1 MEFPGQARTFADAL
15 LQTEIELTRNLVKA
29 VSVCGYQQEN
39 NDAYVYNPEPPG
51 FPPGRQDFNSQRS
64 ARLAP
69 GAPAGSTLHPERVR
83 APGQC
88 GIAGESLVTAYL
100 VPLVIQPLEFVSIAV
115 GCRIGIAESREFYR
129 EDILR
134 VREGDRIGVVD

>member
-1 MEFPGQARTFADAL
+1 MEFPGQARTFAHSL
-15 LQTEIELTRNLVKA
+15 LQTETELSRNLVKA
-29 VSVCGYQQEN
+29 VSVSGYQQEN
-39 NDAYVYNPEPPG
+39 HDAHVYNREPPG
-51 FPPGRQDFNSQRS
+51 FPPWRQDFNSQRS

-69 GAPAGSTLHPERVR
+69 GTPAGSTLHTERVR

-115 GCRIGIAESREFYR
+115 GCRVGIAESREFYG
-129 EDILR
+129 EDILC
-134 VREGDRIGVVD
+134 VRGGDSIGE